1 MCRYFET
8 IKIQNAEVCNLAWH
22 QQRFEKTLRVLGAT
36 KTAYLQD
43 YIEARG
49 DGVWRCKVIYDKN
62 GVKEVTYHPYT
73 PRKIT
78 SLKLIDS
85 RIDYPL
91 KALDRSEIDTF
102 FAKRGESDEILL
114 VKNGFVQDTSI
125 ANVAFF
131 DGDAWVTPSTPLL
144 EGTTRARYLH
154 AGRLSEKKIT
164 KNDIA
169 SFSKI
174 AFLNALVDFAI
185 MSIEKTDKDTLI
197 VK

>member
-36 KTAYLQD
+36 KTVYLQD

-49 DGVWRCKVIYDKN
+49 DGVWRCKVIYDKS

-85 RIDYPL
+85 HIDYPL
-91 KALDRSEIDTF
+91 KALDRSEIDTL